1 MRRAPDCPTPRSS
14 SFESDV
20 RRFRGFGCACACERR
35 AGPGERGTGMGPMAG
50 AWGLRIARHCR
61 SRGRAVGPLSCWRR
75 GRACRLRV
83 WVPRLWHLA
92 PGAIT
97 GVGDWIHRGWA
108 GGWTS
113 AAFQALHLGTVCVY
127 LLRGPVCPGA
137 GSGALALLL
146 ALLVSDA

>member
-1 MRRAPDCPTPRSS
+1 MEREWGRWRALGDSGS
-14 SFESDV
+14 
-20 RRFRGFGCACACERR
+20 RGIVEAEVV
-35 AGPGERGTGMGPMAG
+35 P
-50 AWGLRIARHCR
+50 WGLSAAGVVDER
-61 SRGRAVGPLSCWRR
+61 V
-75 GRACRLRV
+75 ACV

-97 GVGDWIHRGWA
+97 GVGDWMHRGWA

-127 LLRGPVCPGA
+127 LLRGAVCPGA